1 MNYPVVKGTSYIL
14 VHAED
19 MVIHN
24 GTTQTTERVINPD
37 SEYLK
42 KSYQTI
48 YVVLKKQ

>member
-42 KSYQTI
+42 KVT
-48 YVVLKKQ
+48 KPFT

>member
-19 MVIHN
+19 MVIEN

-42 KSYQTI
+42 SYQTI
-48 YVVLKKQ
+48 YVALMRL

>member
-24 GTTQTTERVINPD
+24 GTTQSTERTINPEIGRA
-37 SEYLK
+37 SCRER
-42 KSYQTI
+42 
-48 YVVLKKQ
+48 V